1 MTRLACSRHVDG
13 VDPQLVG
20 QVLQLGHLAVV
31 VISIVARI
39 LYAENILIQDLI
51 LGWGGHI
58 SKELAVEPF
67 LKN

>member
-31 VISIVARI
+31 VISIEARI
-39 LYAENILIQDLI
+39 LFAENILIQDLI

>member
-39 LYAENILIQDLI
+39 LFAENILIGDLI

-58 SKELAVEPF
+58 SEEAAVEPC